1 MIKLFNLRFCDST
14 NTDFKTNIYRSFEKE
29 QKHVIL
35 KLLPF
40 QQNGNELT
48 VPNNRSYL
56 YWSLSSLKSSLL
68 PK

>member
-35 KLLPF
+35 KLLSF
-40 QQNGNELT
+40 QQKDNELT
-48 VPNNRSYL
+48 VPSPKTWL
-56 YWSLSSLKSSLL
+56 VTQFIEIILL